1 MEKNQVLEV
10 CQEYD
15 EILAKDGFEIKHRD
29 PTSLEYD
36 MNHIR
41 YMVNEIPKIIDQPC
55 KKEKAMRWLGFV
67 QGVLWFFC
75 SSLSRRYEILLQQ
88 RTLMRWERASRAFPD
103 WKAAIPEH
111 FISMRFL
118 LLPEGSSPSVI

>member
-29 PTSLEYD
+29 TTSSRYD

-67 QGVLWFFC
+67 QGVLWLKGYYTIDEMKGHTKSGKEC
-75 SSLSRRYEILLQQ
+75 KEEIKPVQGE
-88 RTLMRWERASRAFPD
+88 TYYWFDGGYMMYGD
-103 WKAAIPEH
+103 
-111 FISMRFL
+111 
-118 LLPEGSSPSVI
+118 